1 MGKVNEI
8 GRFRVAGLLSRIM
21 LNLISS
27 FEEKQEDGIL
37 KHQTL
42 SLRELLT
49 EGFWFFLLKRDISF
63 RNKHDKKPWLPEL
76 KNMKAKGNPGFWI

>member
-8 GRFRVAGLLSRIM
+8 GKFRVAGLLSRIM

-49 EGFWFFLLKRDISF
+49 EGFWFFLLKGDISF

-76 KNMKAKGNPGFWI
+76 KNMKAKGNPGFRI

>member
-49 EGFWFFLLKRDISF
+49 EGFWFLLLKRDISF

>member
-1 MGKVNEI
+1 MGKVDEI
-8 GRFRVAGLLSRIM
+8 GRFRVAGLISIFM

-27 FEEKQEDGIL
+27 LEEKQQDGIL

-42 SLRELLT
+42 FLRELQT
-49 EGFWFFLLKRDISF
+49 EGFWFFILKGDISF
-63 RNKHDKKPWLPEL
+63 RNRHDKKPQLPEL